1 VIIAQMLESDG
12 PGGAELVV
20 LRLSIELRRRGHD
33 VVPVGPTNGVGWL
46 GERFREA
53 GFEPEQFGLRRAVD
67 PSGPRRLAEMLTRRG
82 VQAVHSHEFTMCV
95 YGAAAARRLGVPHVT
110 TMHGSQT
117 MTQAWR
123 RRAALRWA
131 YRRSRAVVAV
141 SEATRL
147 QLEADLGLR
156 PGVLTLVR
164 NGVPVVRGDRARA
177 RAEFGLRDDDVM
189 VLAVG
194 NLDPRKGHRV
204 LLGALQQLVANGL
217 DVPWHLVIAGG
228 RGGPE
233 REPLLAFAA
242 EHGLADRVHVLG
254 QREDVPDLQAAA
266 DIFAMPSLWEGL
278 PLALLEGMIAGNAC
292 VASRTSGIP
301 EAITDGEHGVLV
313 PPGDV
318 NALATALAPLLR
330 DPALRARYGQAAYAR
345 AMQEFTIEAMT
356 DRYEALLGIG
366 AGVSV
371 GAGR

>member
-1 VIIAQMLESDG
+1 ML
-12 PGGAELVV
+12 A
-20 LRLSIELRRRGHD
+20 
-33 VVPVGPTNGVGWL
+33 
-46 GERFREA
+46 
-53 GFEPEQFGLRRAVD
+53 
-67 PSGPRRLAEMLTRRG
+67 RRG

>member
-1 VIIAQMLESDG
+1 
-12 PGGAELVV
+12 
-20 LRLSIELRRRGHD
+20 
-33 VVPVGPTNGVGWL
+33 
-46 GERFREA
+46 
-53 GFEPEQFGLRRAVD
+53 
-67 PSGPRRLAEMLTRRG
+67 
-82 VQAVHSHEFTMCV
+82 
-95 YGAAAARRLGVPHVT
+95 
-110 TMHGSQT
+110 MHGSQT

-141 SEATRL
+141 SEATRI

>member
-1 VIIAQMLESDG
+1 MLESDG

-20 LRLSIELRRRGHD
+20 LRLAIELRRRGHQ
-33 VVPVGPTNGVGWL
+33 VVPVGPIDGVGWL

-67 PSGPRRLAEMLTRRG
+67 VSGPARLAELLARRG

-95 YGAAAARRLGVPHVT
+95 YGAAAAKRLGVPHIT

-117 MTQAWR
+117 MTRALR

-141 SEATRL
+141 SEATRV
-147 QLEADLGLR
+147 QLRQDLGLR
-156 PGVLTLVR
+156 ADALTLVR

-177 RAEFGLRDDDVM
+177 RAEFGLRDHDVM

-204 LLGALQQLVANGL
+204 LLTALQQLTAAGI
-217 DVPWHLVIAGG
+217 DTPWHLVIAGG

-254 QREDVPDLQAAA
+254 QREDVPDLQAGA
-266 DIFAMPSLWEGL
+266 DVFAMPSLWEGL

-292 VASRTSGIP
+292 IASRTSGIP

-313 PPGDV
+313 PPGEV
-318 NALATALAPLLR
+318 EPLAQALVPLLT
-330 DPALRARYGQAAYAR
+330 DAGLRERLGAAAHRR

-356 DRYEALLGIG
+356 DRYEALLGLGPTTSG
-366 AGVSV
+366 AANS
-371 GAGR
+371 